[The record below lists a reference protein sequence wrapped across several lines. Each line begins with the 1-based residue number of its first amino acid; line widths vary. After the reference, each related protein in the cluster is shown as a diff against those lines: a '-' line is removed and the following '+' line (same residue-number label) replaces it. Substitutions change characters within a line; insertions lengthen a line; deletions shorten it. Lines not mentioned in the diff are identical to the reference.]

1 MIPEAVANP
10 APEEIKR
17 LLETAR
23 SVAVVGLSPKPER
36 DSYLVAKYL
45 LEHGYRVIPVNPA
58 VEEVL
63 GQKSYP
69 DLTSLPEP
77 VDIVDVFRRPEFVPP
92 IAEQAVALGAKALW
106 LQLGVRHDQAAALA
120 RDKGLLVVQDQCIK
134 VLHHKLLG

>member
-77 VDIVDVFRRPEFVPP
+77 VDIVDVFRRSEFVPP

>member
-36 DSYLVAKYL
+36 DSYQVAKYL
-45 LEHGYRVIPVNPA
+45 LEHGYRVIPVNPV

-69 DLTSLPEP
+69 DLESLPGP
-77 VDIVDVFRRPEFVPP
+77 VDVVDVFRRSEFVPP

-120 RDKGLLVVQDQCIK
+120 RDKGLLVVQDLCIK
-134 VLHHKLLG
+134 VMHHKLLG

>member
-36 DSYLVAKYL
+36 DSYQVAKYL
-45 LEHGYRVIPVNPA
+45 LEHGYRVIPVNPV

-69 DLTSLPEP
+69 DLGSLPEP
-77 VDIVDVFRRPEFVPP
+77 VDIVDVFRRSEFVPP

-120 RDKGLLVVQDQCIK
+120 RDKGLLVVQDLCIK
-134 VLHHKLLG
+134 VMHHKLLG